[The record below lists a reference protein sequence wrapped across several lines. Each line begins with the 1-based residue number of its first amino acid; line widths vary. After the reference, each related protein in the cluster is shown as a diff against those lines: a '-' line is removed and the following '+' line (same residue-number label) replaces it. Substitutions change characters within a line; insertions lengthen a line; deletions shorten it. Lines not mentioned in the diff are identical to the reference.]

1 MESDYETKNWDP
13 RNDLTIQ
20 NSKKKKITRNKLLQT
35 TNRKYAD
42 KSHQPGSGIK
52 INNKR
57 HKYLGGISKGYL
69 DTGTITNTMRL
80 YNKASENASSR
91 RQRLKKIGNY
101 QKKAL
106 RRLTG
111 YNSKRKLRDLATLIS
126 EDDGD
131 IEDEDNNDML
141 DEEAKDNSME
151 PDNDVNMTNESL
163 EKNTFFASGN
173 TPSKPLLNAENLFVS
188 SSDANYLTH
197 QISNQNSINDN
208 NIAETT
214 SRDTYTI
221 IPTLSNHTSSIVN
234 EGMNVG
240 ESNVYINTNSMS
252 EDKDNKILLENDI
265 TNTGIEPENGAQ
277 RLSSNEPA
285 INNINVSHSRG
296 ILSNDGEYDYDDS
309 EFGYDGDDDTDGDD
323 AQRSRK
329 KEARRRKQ
337 LESDFDEQFF
347 MVPGTQ
353 KIDQL
358 ISDTFDNEEPFQKSS
373 VSPSL
378 NIGLNVGKRRRRSSN
393 YQDTPQMQTVI
404 KNVLPTTGD
413 NDVVTED
420 ITPKALV
427 DTASTNNVH
436 PDNKK
441 TKIGNKAIEFAIE
454 GSFVDSM
461 NQKNKKLKRKHMK
474 PPKLLIEPGYK
485 KPLTIKDIRDL
496 VIYCFNKTEKSKPA
510 WCRVENRMNLEKIV
524 VLQIPGAQPKDLNYN
539 GQSLKSFEELLNDKD
554 KIMFTKESFFEEENT
569 LTLSSKAPGNGSFVF
584 SAFSAFTN
592 VPLPKQK
599 QHAIINKLS
608 KKQPNIRDLLLKIE
622 DFIELQYP
630 LHPELFSRDRQ
641 MQMKVEQINSSLD
654 DADSWVDTIPRG
666 PIAYVSHI
674 YALDCEMCLT
684 EKGHELTRVCLIGYN
699 GTVVYDVLVKP
710 KNPIIDYLTKYSGI
724 TKEMMSKA
732 VSTLPMVQKMLLQI
746 IDCRDIII
754 GHSLQS
760 DFKALKLRHCR
771 VIDTAVIYEHVKGPP
786 FKPALRNLSSI
797 YLGKEIQNN
806 DAEGHDPCIDARTC
820 LELVKLKLEKGLQ
833 IGLNLNSETIF
844 KNLED
849 SSNVKSLVFN
859 KFAPDEAITDLN
871 EKSNMKTISFDDDE
885 DIVNKIIKN
894 LDTCSLFVGKLNT
907 LENTRYFAGKSTSA
921 ISSLLDDNMDTL
933 QKSESMTDE
942 HVDAI
947 KEQQAIKSLKK
958 TLHKLTENLCSNSMV
973 ILFSGSGD
981 LRNYK
986 KIISEINSIRMPEKR
1001 KSYSLLKKDELKQA
1015 VDVAR
1020 DSVIT
1025 IYIKK

>member
-1 MESDYETKNWDP
+1 
-13 RNDLTIQ
+13 
-20 NSKKKKITRNKLLQT
+20 
-35 TNRKYAD
+35 
-42 KSHQPGSGIK
+42 
-52 INNKR
+52 
-57 HKYLGGISKGYL
+57 
-69 DTGTITNTMRL
+69 
-80 YNKASENASSR
+80 
-91 RQRLKKIGNY
+91 
-101 QKKAL
+101 
-106 RRLTG
+106 
-111 YNSKRKLRDLATLIS
+111 
-126 EDDGD
+126 
-131 IEDEDNNDML
+131 
-141 DEEAKDNSME
+141 
-151 PDNDVNMTNESL
+151 
-163 EKNTFFASGN
+163 
-173 TPSKPLLNAENLFVS
+173 
-188 SSDANYLTH
+188 
-197 QISNQNSINDN
+197 
-208 NIAETT
+208 
-214 SRDTYTI
+214 
-221 IPTLSNHTSSIVN
+221 
-234 EGMNVG
+234 
-240 ESNVYINTNSMS
+240 
-252 EDKDNKILLENDI
+252 
-265 TNTGIEPENGAQ
+265 
-277 RLSSNEPA
+277 
-285 INNINVSHSRG
+285 
-296 ILSNDGEYDYDDS
+296 
-309 EFGYDGDDDTDGDD
+309 
-323 AQRSRK
+323 
-329 KEARRRKQ
+329 
-337 LESDFDEQFF
+337 
-347 MVPGTQ
+347 
-353 KIDQL
+353 
-358 ISDTFDNEEPFQKSS
+358 
-373 VSPSL
+373 
-378 NIGLNVGKRRRRSSN
+378 
-393 YQDTPQMQTVI
+393 
-404 KNVLPTTGD
+404 
-413 NDVVTED
+413 
-420 ITPKALV
+420 
-427 DTASTNNVH
+427 
-436 PDNKK
+436 
-441 TKIGNKAIEFAIE
+441 
-454 GSFVDSM
+454 
-461 NQKNKKLKRKHMK
+461 MK

-554 KIMFTKESFFEEENT
+554 KII
-569 LTLSSKAPGNGSFVF
+569 FVF

-732 VSTLPMVQKMLLQI
+732 VCTLPMVQNMLLKI

-871 EKSNMKTISFDDDE
+871 DKSNMKTISFDDDE

-894 LDTCSLFVGKLNT
+894 LDTYSLFVGKLNT

>member
-13 RNDLTIQ
+13 RNDLNIQ
-20 NSKKKKITRNKLLQT
+20 NLRKKKITRNKLLQS
-35 TNRKYAD
+35 TNKKYAD
-42 KSHQPGSGIK
+42 KSHQPGGGIRS
-52 INNKR
+52 NNKR

-69 DTGTITNTMRL
+69 DTGTVTNTMRL

-111 YNSKRKLRDLATLIS
+111 FNSKKKLRDLAMLIS

-131 IEDEDNNDML
+131 IDDEDNNDML

-151 PDNDVNMTNESL
+151 PENDINMTNESL
-163 EKNTFFASGN
+163 EKNDFFAGGN
-173 TPSKPLLNAENLFVS
+173 TLNKPLLNGENLFVS
-188 SSDANYLTH
+188 SSNSNFYNNQT
-197 QISNQNSINDN
+197 SNQITINDN
-208 NIAETT
+208 NIVETP
-214 SRDTYTI
+214 SRDTYPL
-221 IPTLSNHTSSIVN
+221 IPTLSNHTNTIHR
-234 EGMNVG
+234 EKMNMD
-240 ESNVYINTNSMS
+240 ESNVYINANSIV
-252 EDKDNKILLENDI
+252 DNNDNKNLLDNNI
-265 TNTGIEPENGAQ
+265 TNITMERSNMPQ
-277 RLSSNEPA
+277 CSSNNELA
-285 INNINVSHSRG
+285 NKNVSVFNTRG

-323 AQRSRK
+323 AQRTHK
-329 KEARRRKQ
+329 KEVRRRKQ
-337 LESDFDEQFF
+337 LESDFDEQFL

-358 ISDTFDNEEPFQKSS
+358 ISETVDNEEAFLKSS
-373 VSPSL
+373 ASPSL

-393 YQDTPQMQTVI
+393 YQDTAQMQNVI
-404 KNVLPTTGD
+404 KNVLPLTGN
-413 NDVVTED
+413 NDVITED
-420 ITPKALV
+420 VTPK
-427 DTASTNNVH
+427 DSTGMTSSNIVH
-436 PDNKK
+436 PENKK
-441 TKIGNKAIEFAIE
+441 TKRAGGPIEFAIE

-496 VIYCFNKTEKSKPA
+496 VIYCFNKTEKNKPA
-510 WCRVENRMNLEKIV
+510 WCKVENRMNLEKIV
-524 VLQIPGAQPKDLNYN
+524 VLQIPGAQPKDLSYN
-539 GQSLKSFEELLNDKD
+539 GQSLNSFDELLNDKD

-608 KKQPNIRDLLLKIE
+608 KKKPRINDLLLKVE
-622 DFIELQYP
+622 DMIELQYP
-630 LHPELFSRDRQ
+630 LHPDIFFSDNNLKE
-641 MQMKVEQINSSLD
+641 KVELINSSLV
-654 DADSWVDTIPRG
+654 DADGWVETVNGKSGIY
-666 PIAYVSHI
+666 IQQV

-684 EKGHELTRVCLIGYN
+684 EKGHELTRLCLINFDGI
-699 GTVVYDVLVKP
+699 VVYDVLVKP
-710 KNPIIDYLTKYSGI
+710 ENPIIDYLTKYSGI
-724 TKEMMSKA
+724 TEEMMTKA
-732 VSTLPMVQKMLLQI
+732 HYTLPMVQKMLLQQF
-746 IDCRDIII
+746 DSRDIII

-760 DFKALKLRHCR
+760 DFKALKMRHPR

-786 FKPALRNLSSI
+786 FKPALKNLSSI

-806 DAEGHDPCIDARTC
+806 DAVGHDPCIDAKTC
-820 LELVKLKLEKGLQ
+820 LELVKLKLAKGLQ

-844 KNLED
+844 KNLEE

-859 KFAPDEAITDLN
+859 KFAPDEAITNLN
-871 EKSNMKTISFDDDE
+871 ENSNMKVVSFDDDE

-921 ISSLLDDNMDTL
+921 ISSILDDNMDTL
-933 QKSESMTDE
+933 QKSESLTDE

-958 TLHKLTENLCSNSMV
+958 TLHKLTESLSSNSMV
-973 ILFSGSGD
+973 VLFSGSGD